1 MKKWLIVAILCAF
14 AVSAQAQQ
22 SSKRDSALNE
32 YRNEFILNPLSF
44 FVSGFELGYGAIFPD
59 GFNFRVIGG
68 YYISE
73 TASSYSNQFKN
84 MEGFRVECQ
93 YLGLKPVKSS
103 SRYYLGGYANYKQI
117 SLERE
122 SAFNSNRFDKLH
134 ASAVSLG
141 VLLGVRQYNSGGF
154 FFDFHLGGGPT
165 ISIDNTNAEEA
176 HIPIVN
182 PYKRSINPRAG
193 LSIGILF

>member
-1 MKKWLIVAILCAF
+1 MVAILGVMALG
-14 AVSAQAQQ
+14 AQAQQ
-22 SSKRDSALNE
+22 SSKRDSTLNE

-73 TASSYSNQFKN
+73 SAAAYNDKFKN

-117 SLERE
+117 SLEKE
-122 SAFNSNRFDKLH
+122 SSLSPNRFDKLH
-134 ASAVSLG
+134 ASAVGFG
-141 VLLGVRQYNSGGF
+141 VLMGIRQYNSGGF
-154 FFDFHLGGGPT
+154 FFDFYIGGGPT
-165 ISIDNTNAEEA
+165 ISVDNTNAEEA

>member
-1 MKKWLIVAILCAF
+1 MKKWIMVVILGVVALG
-14 AVSAQAQQ
+14 VQAQQ

-32 YRNEFILNPLSF
+32 YRNEFILNPLPF

-73 TASSYSNQFKN
+73 SASSYSDEFKN

-93 YLGLKPVKSS
+93 YLALKPVRSS

-117 SLERE
+117 SLEKE
-122 SAFNSNRFDKLH
+122 SAPNSNRFDKLH
-134 ASAVSLG
+134 ASAVGFG
-141 VLLGVRQYNSGGF
+141 VLLGIRQYNSGGF
-154 FFDFHLGGGPT
+154 FFDLYLGGGPT
-165 ISIDNTNAEEA
+165 ISVDNTNAEEA
-176 HIPIVN
+176 HIPLVN

>member
-1 MKKWLIVAILCAF
+1 MKKWIMVAILGVMALG
-14 AVSAQAQQ
+14 AQAQQ
-22 SSKRDSALNE
+22 SSKRDSTLNE

-73 TASSYSNQFKN
+73 SAAAYNDKFKN

-117 SLERE
+117 SLEKE
-122 SAFNSNRFDKLH
+122 SSLSPNRFDKLH
-134 ASAVSLG
+134 ASAVGFG
-141 VLLGVRQYNSGGF
+141 VLMGIRQYNSGGF
-154 FFDFHLGGGPT
+154 FFDFYIGGGPT
-165 ISIDNTNAEEA
+165 ISVDNTNAEEA

>member
-1 MKKWLIVAILCAF
+1 MKKWLIVVILSIITF
-14 AVSAQAQQ
+14 SVHAQQ
-22 SSKRDSALNE
+22 SSKRDSVLNE
-32 YRNEFILNPLSF
+32 YRNEFILNPLPF

-73 TASSYSNQFKN
+73 SASSYSDQFKN

-117 SLERE
+117 SLEKE
-122 SAFNSNRFDKLH
+122 SPLNSSRFDKLH
-134 ASAVSLG
+134 ASAVGFG

-154 FFDFHLGGGPT
+154 FFDLYLGGGPT
-165 ISIDNTNAEEA
+165 ISIDATNAEEA
-176 HIPIVN
+176 HIPLVN

-193 LSIGILF
+193 MSIGILF